1 MYTEYVIKI
10 LELKLF
16 KVKYLKFKSRKNPL
30 TPSLRPVVYG
40 DRKWVSYSDGTIL
53 DQYKKE
59 CWLRPVVYGKRYIL
73 IQCCRFLN
81 VIWLGQ
87 VESGL
92 SQTVPEKAQT
102 CINEE
107 SISRP
112 YVASPATDHYANY
125 S

>member
-1 MYTEYVIKI
+1 MGFE
-10 LELKLF
+10 
-16 KVKYLKFKSRKNPL
+16 
-30 TPSLRPVVYG
+30 
-40 DRKWVSYSDGTIL
+40 YSDGTIL

-59 CWLRPVVYGKRYIL
+59 CWLRPVVYGKGYIW
-73 IQCCRFLN
+73 IQCCRSLN

-92 SQTVPEKAQT
+92 SQTVSEKFKT

-112 YVASPATDHYANY
+112 YFASPAPDHYANC